1 MTLSKEFLDALE
13 EAAGQG
19 AVLRDAESLEL
30 YGADETEDLRCPPQV
45 VVLPRERD
53 AVSRVLRLCS
63 DAGVPVT
70 PRGGGTGLSGG
81 ALPVRGGVVLSIER
95 LDRIVEVDQ
104 ANMTVTV
111 EPGVITQVLQ
121 ETVEKMG
128 LFYPPDP
135 ASRGSCTLGGN
146 IAENAGGPRAIK
158 YGVTGEYVMSLEAAL
173 MDGTTVRTGS
183 SCRKDVA
190 GYDLTRLLVGSEGTL
205 AVVTLATL
213 RLVPL
218 PTQRRLFLA
227 AFPALEGGIDA
238 VLGVL
243 KGLTPS
249 TCEYLESAAIEAAA
263 GHLGVNVPVPKA
275 ASYLLVEVDGM
286 SEGDVDA
293 QFAAAGEAVEAAGAL
308 EVLVAMTAREQE
320 ELWRL
325 RRATGEA
332 VKGISPYRELDCVVP
347 RPRIPELV
355 AGVKA
360 IAEEAGVDTICYGH
374 AGDGNVHV
382 NVLRR
387 SASEELWETVRE
399 SVATKIFRLAVSLGG
414 TITGEHGVG
423 WINREAL
430 RLRHG
435 PAELEMMRRLKQSFD
450 PQGLLNPEKVLP

>member
-1 MTLSKEFLDALE
+1 MTLAKGLLDALRG
-13 EAAGQG
+13 AAGEG
-19 AVLRDAESLEL
+19 AILFEAEALEP
-30 YGADETEDLRCPPQV
+30 YGADETEDLRYLPQA
-45 VVLPRERD
+45 VVLPRERA
-53 AVSRVLRLCS
+53 AVSRILGVCS
-63 DAGVPVT
+63 QAGVPVT

-81 ALPVRGGVVLSIER
+81 ALPVRGGVVLSVER
-95 LDRIVEVDQ
+95 LDRIVEVNPS
-104 ANMTVTV
+104 NMTAIV

-121 ETVEKMG
+121 ERVEGMG

-146 IAENAGGPRAIK
+146 IAENAGGPRAVK
-158 YGVTGEYVMSLEAAL
+158 YGVTGEYVMELQAAL
-173 MDGTTVRTGS
+173 MDGSTIRTGS
-183 SCRKDVA
+183 ACRKDVA

-218 PTQRRLFLA
+218 PTDRRLFLA
-227 AFPALEGGIDA
+227 AFPTPEGGIDA

-243 KGLTPS
+243 RGLTPS
-249 TCEYLESAAIEAAA
+249 TCEYLESAAVEAAA
-263 GHLGVNVPVPKA
+263 AHLGVPVPVPDA

-293 QFAAAGEAVEAAGAL
+293 QLVAAGEAVDAAGAL
-308 EVLVAMTAREQE
+308 EVLVAMTPREQE

-360 IAEEAGVDTICYGH
+360 IAKDVGVDTICYGH

-387 SASEELWETVRE
+387 AASDEVWERVRD
-399 SVATKIFRLAVSLGG
+399 SIATEIFRLTVSLGG

-435 PAELEMMRRLKQSFD
+435 TVELEIMRRLKQSFD
-450 PQGLLNPEKVLP
+450 PQGLLNPDKVLP